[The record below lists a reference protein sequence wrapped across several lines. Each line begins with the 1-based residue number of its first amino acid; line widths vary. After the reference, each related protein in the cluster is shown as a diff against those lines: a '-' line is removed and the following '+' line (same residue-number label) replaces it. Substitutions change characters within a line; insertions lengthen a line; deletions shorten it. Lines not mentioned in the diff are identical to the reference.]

1 MNLHD
6 SVPNIGRKPISSL
19 IVDLI
24 TNYLLSGELK
34 PGDKLPTEMAL
45 AQKLGVGRNSV
56 REALKMLSSIGVL
69 DVHKGAGTFIAKTMK
84 TSILNPLILSLVF
97 EQGASKDLIELRLL
111 LEIGSAELA
120 LPKITEKDLQR
131 LEELTMDLKK
141 EGERRKRNPKKLL
154 EIDLAFHME
163 LHRMTG
169 NKLLFKLVE
178 PIYTIFFSSI
188 EKSVEGAPQLA
199 YKNHR
204 MVIDAL
210 RKKDVELVRRNIRE
224 SMKKWMNVV
233 HESSSKGWPSF

>member
-1 MNLHD
+1 MNIHD

-19 IVDLI
+19 IVELI

-34 PGDKLPTEMAL
+34 PGDKLPTEMSL

-69 DVHKGAGTFIAKTMK
+69 EVHKGAGTFIAKTMK
-84 TSILNPLILSLVF
+84 TSILNPLVLSLVF
-97 EQGASKDLIELRLL
+97 EQGTSKDLIELRLL

-131 LEELTMDLKK
+131 LEELTDDLKK
-141 EGERRKRNPKKLL
+141 EGEKRKRDPKKLL
-154 EIDLAFHME
+154 EIDLAFHMA
-163 LHRMTG
+163 LHRMAG

-178 PIYTIFFSSI
+178 PIYTIFFASI
-188 EKSVEGAPQLA
+188 EKSVGRAPQRA

-210 RKKDVELVRRNIRE
+210 RKGDIDLIRRNMRE
-224 SMKKWMNVV
+224 SMKIWMNVV
-233 HESSSKGWPSF
+233 HQSSSKR